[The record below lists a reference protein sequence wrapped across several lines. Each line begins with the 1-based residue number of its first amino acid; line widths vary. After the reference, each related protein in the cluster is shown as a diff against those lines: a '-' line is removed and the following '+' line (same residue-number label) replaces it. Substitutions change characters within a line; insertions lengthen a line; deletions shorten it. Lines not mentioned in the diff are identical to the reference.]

1 MVVGSDKM
9 NVPKVI
15 AIKCYLQLALIKQK
29 GNPGS
34 KGRLL
39 F

>member
-1 MVVGSDKM
+1 MVSSDKM

-15 AIKCYLQLALIKQK
+15 AIKCYLQLALIKQA
-29 GNPGS
+29 GNPSS

>member
-15 AIKCYLQLALIKQK
+15 AIKCYLQLALIKEA
-29 GNPGS
+29 GDPSS

-39 F
+39 I